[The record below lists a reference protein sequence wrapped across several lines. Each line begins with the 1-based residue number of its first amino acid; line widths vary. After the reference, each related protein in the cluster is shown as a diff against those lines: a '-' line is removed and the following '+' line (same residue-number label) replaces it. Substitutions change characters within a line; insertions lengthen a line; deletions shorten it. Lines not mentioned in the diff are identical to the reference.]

1 MQDDAFGILVNAK
14 GKEEVV
20 KLAKG
25 ESIIFSSSLFH
36 FGCNHFDFN
45 MAYNVPYEE
54 WKRDDNNLIICPPHY
69 RIFLYMDHYSTLGK
83 EQQIVDSS
91 GATTV

>member
-14 GKEEVV
+14 GKEKVV

-45 MAYNVPYEE
+45 MAYDLPYET
-54 WKRDDNNLIICPPHY
+54 WKRDDINLIISPPRY
-69 RIFLYMDHYSTLGK
+69 RIFLYMDHYST
-83 EQQIVDSS
+83 
-91 GATTV
+91 